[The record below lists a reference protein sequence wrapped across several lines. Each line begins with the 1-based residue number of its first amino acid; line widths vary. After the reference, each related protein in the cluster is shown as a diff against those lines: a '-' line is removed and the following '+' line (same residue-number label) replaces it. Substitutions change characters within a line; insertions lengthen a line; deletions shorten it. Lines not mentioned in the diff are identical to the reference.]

1 MLIDVYPG
9 ACSLEHVRSFVH
21 RAQRAVLRR
30 GKQYPYLGVIAA
42 RGGFTERAWKKKV
55 LIVRG
60 SLNQPETFV
69 VDAAAVLSARAA
81 DFKLE
86 PRDIV
91 YVHSR
96 PWIRAEE
103 LLDTAV
109 SAFVQAAVITW
120 TGGHIGP
127 LIRSPIIE

>member
-1 MLIDVYPG
+1 M
-9 ACSLEHVRSFVH
+9 
-21 RAQRAVLRR
+21 
-30 GKQYPYLGVIAA
+30 
-42 RGGFTERAWKKKV
+42 
-55 LIVRG
+55 
-60 SLNQPETFV
+60 

-120 TGGHIGP
+120 TGGHVGP